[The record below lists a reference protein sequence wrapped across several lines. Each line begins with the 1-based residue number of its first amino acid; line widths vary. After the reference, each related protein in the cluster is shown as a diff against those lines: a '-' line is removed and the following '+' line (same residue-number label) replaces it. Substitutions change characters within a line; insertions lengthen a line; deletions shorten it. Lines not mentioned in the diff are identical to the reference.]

1 MNSPEDISAT
11 GFSETLSSALRE
23 TDPIQVAGKVTKVV
37 GLMVEGWV
45 PDARLGAMCSI
56 RPEGDETVVPAEV
69 VGFRADTALLMPL
82 GEMQGVAPGSSILP
96 AKRQQTIDLGE
107 GLLGRVID
115 GLGRPL
121 DGKPPPLSEN
131 RQTIYGSPPNPLLRQ
146 LISRPLSLG
155 IKAIDAFVTCG
166 EGQRLAIVAG
176 SGVGKSVLMGMICRG
191 SQADVN
197 VVALI
202 GERGREVRQ
211 FLERDLGAEGLAR
224 SVVVVATGDRS
235 PVERTRGAFVATAI
249 AEFFRDCGYKVLLTM
264 DSLTRVAMAQRE
276 VGLAVG
282 EPPTTKGYPP
292 SVLGLLSRL
301 VERAGPGTGKGS
313 LTAIYTVLAESDDLD
328 DPIVDAARAALDGHV
343 VLSRELA
350 SRGQY
355 PAVDVL
361 GSVSRLMSEVVEPVH
376 LQMAKELRS
385 ILADYDEAKDLVHV
399 GAYKRGS
406 NQKFDRAISKIDAL
420 REFLRQDARELFSM
434 DVTLQQMRAILS
446 EPVGKEVGI

>member
-1 MNSPEDISAT
+1 MNEAMDT
-11 GFSETLSSALRE
+11 FGTLRSALDAI
-23 TDPIQVAGKVTKVV
+23 DPIRVAGKVTKVV

-56 RPEGDETVVPAEV
+56 RPEGDSLSVPAEV

-82 GEMQGVAPGSSILP
+82 GDMQGVAPGSSILP
-96 AKRQQTIDLGE
+96 AKRQPTIDLGE

-115 GLGRPL
+115 GLGHPM
-121 DGKPPPLSEN
+121 DGKPPPLSN
-131 RQTIYGSPPNPLLRQ
+131 DKRTIYGSPPNPLLRQ

-211 FLERDLGAEGLAR
+211 FLERDLGPDGLAR

-249 AEFFRDCGYKVLLTM
+249 AEYFRDCGYKVLLTM

-301 VERAGPGTGKGS
+301 VERAGPGVGKGS

-343 VLSRELA
+343 VLSRQLA

-361 GSVSRLMSEVVEPVH
+361 GSVSRLMNEIVDPVH
-376 LQMAKELRS
+376 LQMANELRS
-385 ILADYDEAKDLVHV
+385 VLADYEEAKDLVHV
-399 GAYKRGS
+399 GAYKQGS
-406 NQKFDRAISKIDAL
+406 NKRFDRALSRIDAL
-420 REFLRQDARELFSM
+420 RDFLRQSAGELVSM
-434 DVTLQQMRAILS
+434 DDALRQMRAVLND
-446 EPVGKEVGI
+446 PVAKEVGL

>member
-1 MNSPEDISAT
+1 MSSFANISEA
-11 GFSETLSSALRE
+11 LNSALSVA
-23 TDPIQVAGKVTKVV
+23 DPIQVAGKVTKVV

-45 PDARLGAMCSI
+45 PEARLGAMCFI
-56 RPEGDETVVPAEV
+56 RPEGDGSVVPAEV

-82 GEMQGVAPGSSILP
+82 GDVQGVAPGSSILP
-96 AKRQQTIDLGE
+96 AKQQPTIDLGE

-121 DGKPPPLSEN
+121 DGLPPPLSDDK
-131 RQTIYGSPPNPLLRQ
+131 RTIYGSPPNPLLRQ

-176 SGVGKSVLMGMICRG
+176 SGVGKSVLMGMVCRG

-211 FLERDLGAEGLAR
+211 FLDRDLGKDGLSR

-249 AEFFRDCGYKVLLTM
+249 AEYFRDRGLKVLLTM

-361 GSVSRLMSEVVEPVH
+361 GSVSRLMNEVVDPVH
-376 LQMAKELRS
+376 LKMANELRS
-385 ILADYDEAKDLVHV
+385 ILADYEEAKDLVHV

-406 NQKFDRAISKIDAL
+406 NPRFDKALSRIDAL
-420 REFLRQDARELFSM
+420 REFLRQNARELVSL
-434 DVTLQQMRAILS
+434 DETLRQMRAVLN
-446 EPVGKEVGI
+446 EPIGKEVGL